1 MASGFGINGGN
12 YQHDSNL
19 FWLKHFLRVYL
30 GRGRCFHFW
39 QEFSKCYASADFP
52 TQCNAE
58 RDDYLEC
65 LHHTKEVQS
74 SLLNAWQY
82 QKWTEELTSIAHGNS
97 LLVSPVSR
105 PKNWS
110 KLKREN
116 SWRRKLTLLPTLIC
130 PSSTL
135 LTANRHWKAKHEIKW
150 SPA

>member
-65 LHHTKEVQS
+65 LHHTKEFARVTRIK
-74 SLLNAWQY
+74 A
-82 QKWTEELTSIAHGNS
+82 EELKQAEKRKQLKKEANAAADSNLPQLNIIDGKQT
-97 LLVSPVSR
+97 LE
-105 PKNWS
+105 S
-110 KLKREN
+110 K
-116 SWRRKLTLLPTLIC
+116 
-130 PSSTL
+130 
-135 LTANRHWKAKHEIKW
+135 A
-150 SPA
+150 